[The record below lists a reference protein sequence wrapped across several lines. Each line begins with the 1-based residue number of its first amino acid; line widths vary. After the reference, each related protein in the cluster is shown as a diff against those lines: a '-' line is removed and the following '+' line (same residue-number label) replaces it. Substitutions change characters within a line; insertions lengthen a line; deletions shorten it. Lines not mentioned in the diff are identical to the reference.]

1 MAVSVKRKDS
11 KGRILKDG
19 EQQRA
24 DGRYMFTFIDP
35 ITEKRSYAYSWK
47 LEKTD
52 KTPAGKKVDLSL
64 REKEKLIEAK
74 IREGVSYNSG
84 DITVLELVERYV
96 DIKRNVRPTTKN
108 GYKTVINV
116 LKNDKFGKKHI
127 NQIKTS
133 DAKKWLG
140 ELQKGGRSYS
150 SIHSIRGVVRPAF
163 RMAVEDEWLVKN
175 PFDFPLAECLINDS
189 IKRDALTAKQQRNF
203 LKFIKEDDHFRQY
216 YDGMFILF
224 ETGLRISE
232 LCGLT
237 IKDIDLEERT
247 ININKQLQYT
257 GGKKSYIEKTK
268 TNAGNRV
275 LPMSDEVYEAFKRVI
290 SSRKKQKIEKII
302 NGYSGFLFLN
312 DKGNP
317 MLAYHWEKKFQYS
330 VEKYN
335 KIYKEEL
342 PKITPHICR
351 HTYCSKMAKSGISV
365 KTLQYLMG
373 HADIQ
378 TTFNIYTHFKL
389 EDAKND
395 LEKLKIREEMQKEM
409 SVIDMA
415 EAKQALARVKGL

>member
-74 IREGVSYNSG
+74 IREGISYSSG

-96 DIKRNVRPTTKN
+96 DIRRNVRPTTKN

-116 LKNDKFGKKHI
+116 LKSDEFGKMHI

>member
-1 MAVSVKRKDS
+1 MAVSVKRKDN
-11 KGRILKDG
+11 KGRILRDG

-74 IREGVSYNSG
+74 IREGISYSSG

-96 DIKRNVRPTTKN
+96 DIRRNVRPTTKN

-378 TTFNIYTHFKL
+378 STLNIYTHFKL

>member
-1 MAVSVKRKDS
+1 M
-11 KGRILKDG
+11 
-19 EQQRA
+19 
-24 DGRYMFTFIDP
+24 
-35 ITEKRSYAYSWK
+35 
-47 LEKTD
+47 
-52 KTPAGKKVDLSL
+52 
-64 REKEKLIEAK
+64 
-74 IREGVSYNSG
+74 
-84 DITVLELVERYV
+84 
-96 DIKRNVRPTTKN
+96 
-108 GYKTVINV
+108 
-116 LKNDKFGKKHI
+116 
-127 NQIKTS
+127 
-133 DAKKWLG
+133 
-140 ELQKGGRSYS
+140 
-150 SIHSIRGVVRPAF
+150 
-163 RMAVEDEWLVKN
+163 
-175 PFDFPLAECLINDS
+175 INDS

-216 YDGMFILF
+216 YDGMFILL

-237 IKDIDLEERT
+237 IKDIDLERT

>member
-1 MAVSVKRKDS
+1 MVVSVKRKDS

-74 IREGVSYNSG
+74 IREGVSYSSG

-163 RMAVEDEWLVKN
+163 RMAVEDE
-175 PFDFPLAECLINDS
+175 
-189 IKRDALTAKQQRNF
+189 
-203 LKFIKEDDHFRQY
+203 HFRQY

-409 SVIDMA
+409 SVIDMD
-415 EAKQALARVKGL
+415 EAKQALVRVKGL

>member
-1 MAVSVKRKDS
+1 MAVSVKRKDN
-11 KGRILKDG
+11 KGRILRDG

-74 IREGVSYNSG
+74 IREGISYSSG

-96 DIKRNVRPTTKN
+96 DIRRNVRPTTKN

-140 ELQKGGRSYS
+140 DLQESGRSYS
-150 SIHSIRGVVRPAF
+150 SIHNIRGVVRPAF

-378 TTFNIYTHFKL
+378 STLNIYTHFKL